1 VIARDQNSPNSIV
14 LDGTKVYWST
24 RGGAADA
31 GSASGCSIM
40 SAPK

>member
-1 VIARDQNSPNSIV
+1 MVVDV
-14 LDGTKVYWST
+14 TKVYWST